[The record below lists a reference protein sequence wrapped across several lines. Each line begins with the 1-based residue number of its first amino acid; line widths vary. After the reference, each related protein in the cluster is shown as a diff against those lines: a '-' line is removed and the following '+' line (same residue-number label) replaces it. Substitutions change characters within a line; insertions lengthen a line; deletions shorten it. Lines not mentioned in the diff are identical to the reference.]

1 MLSFSN
7 CRIVRALIS
16 ELLVGTI
23 ILLRTSESEAD
34 ASVRHREVQY
44 DICAERHLFTLLF
57 EKCSLLLIVIQS
69 RWEYWIRYAGA
80 KARNGSCWRVPACFR
95 SAESIMTDEK
105 LQSELRRLNSL
116 QSRARQDEVFGGFSR
131 AQRIEYNKRER
142 RIHDVET
149 ELQAG
154 ADSEQSGMT
163 AGADQR

>member
-1 MLSFSN
+1 
-7 CRIVRALIS
+7 
-16 ELLVGTI
+16 
-23 ILLRTSESEAD
+23 
-34 ASVRHREVQY
+34 
-44 DICAERHLFTLLF
+44 
-57 EKCSLLLIVIQS
+57 
-69 RWEYWIRYAGA
+69 
-80 KARNGSCWRVPACFR
+80 
-95 SAESIMTDEK
+95 MTDEK

-163 AGADQR
+163 AGADQRREWNKSPETDNPQSAAPSVLSQPREGIHRTPSPIR